1 MILLFYLILHFYYF
15 YQSLILT
22 SFDIHT
28 IDLYRNLSKIS
39 IESVRILKD
48 ENVIIVN

>member
-28 IDLYRNLSKIS
+28 IDLYRNLSKI
-39 IESVRILKD
+39 ESVRILKD